1 MIVVGW
7 VGLAAEGEMAE
18 RERGLAWGVVPVAS
32 CGLRLACP
40 PLPSGASP
48 SSLTAYALSEH
59 FLLAFSGRQVKAWP
73 NFPIFRRGKTKPSKL
88 SDIHTEEGQEVG
100 WKPRTLTPRGSQP
113 TQGEVLPCPTHPQAR
128 WTRHLQ
134 NQPGMEN
141 LYFLCWKGRLKQGPS
156 RRERRTRG
164 QRGAVREVAET
175 RGKGLSPGHSLSSRK
190 KSL

>member
-1 MIVVGW
+1 MTGAGW
-7 VGLAAEGEMAE
+7 VELAVSGEMGE
-18 RERGLAWGVVPVAS
+18 KERGLAWGVVRVAS
-32 CGLRLACP
+32 RGLRLACP
-40 PLPSGASP
+40 TLPSEASP
-48 SSLTAYALSEH
+48 SSLIACAQSKH

-73 NFPIFRRGKTKPSKL
+73 NFPIFWKGKTKPSKL

-141 LYFLCWKGRLKQGPS
+141 LYFPPGREG
-156 RRERRTRG
+156 
-164 QRGAVREVAET
+164 
-175 RGKGLSPGHSLSSRK
+175 
-190 KSL
+190 